1 MSGYK
6 MKTILYYTG
15 IIKFIRKVQFKVS
28 LFVLHQQVLNYRKDV
43 HHGAGLGEE
52 IRGSIKHLIQDA
64 MLNINGQDNKK
75 SSADYDL
82 LVKRYQ
88 HAMNVQAISHKEL
101 GELAKYFKER
111 NDKSIFNSLEE
122 KLEKSTADHMHEAIR
137 YARQGDERNAHM
149 HADIASSSC
158 QELSHFM
165 SKEQHHAFVDKMKG
179 SLENFK
185 AVI

>member
-1 MSGYK
+1 

-15 IIKFIRKVQFKVS
+15 LIKLIRKVQFKVS
-28 LFVLHQQVLNYRKDV
+28 LFALHQQVLNYRKEV

-52 IRGSIKHLIQDA
+52 IRDSIKHLIQDA
-64 MLNINGQDNKK
+64 MLNINGQDDKK
-75 SSADYDL
+75 TSADYKF
-82 LVKRYQ
+82 LVERHGHSMSVK
-88 HAMNVQAISHKEL
+88 IIPHKEL

-111 NDKSIFNSLEE
+111 NNKSIFNSLEE

-158 QELSHFM
+158 EELTHFM
-165 SKEQHHAFVDKMKG
+165 NKEQHHAFVDEMKDR
-179 SLENFK
+179 LENFK
-185 AVI
+185 AVM